1 MTDKIE
7 LVAWRFEDHR
17 PWMAKPAVG
26 LLTSPPDPAMHLKV
40 EPLYSQQQLDALV
53 AEMDSWKEMYA
64 GAITRAERA
73 EAEAA
78 ALRED
83 AERLD
88 WLESQMRHY
97 GDGHTEPREA
107 SIGWVGWQ
115 QSPEETA
122 FPGLRAAIDAARATT
137 PRGQEG

>member
-1 MTDKIE
+1 MADKIE
-7 LVAWRFEDHR
+7 PVAWRFEDHR
-17 PWMAKPAVG
+17 PWMANRWLG
-26 LLTSPPDPAMHLKV
+26 HLTSPPDPAMHLKV

-78 ALRED
+78 DLRLTAEAVMAVPELHDMACIGSHSPAEHAL
-83 AERLD
+83 
-88 WLESQMRHY
+88 
-97 GDGHTEPREA
+97 
-107 SIGWVGWQ
+107 
-115 QSPEETA
+115 
-122 FPGLRAAIDAARATT
+122 GLLRYFTT